1 MNKTMKTFFRN
12 SIYSLALAL
21 TLAVTAA
28 NAQFNFP
35 RGEQR
40 WPADQTI
47 ADLKAVSA
55 HNTYN
60 SREMERYD
68 SAMTHLSQF
77 AEKLHQGHFDKGKLD
92 HGINDVQNILN
103 KNPMDGR
110 ARDILNHDLGELRR
124 LRATYRI
131 PY

>member
-1 MNKTMKTFFRN
+1 ME
-12 SIYSLALAL
+12 
-21 TLAVTAA
+21 
-28 NAQFNFP
+28 P
-35 RGEQR
+35 EQR

-47 ADLKAVSA
+47 ADLKAISA

-60 SREMERYD
+60 LHEMERYD
-68 SAMTHLSQF
+68 HAMTHLSEF
-77 AEKLHQGHFDKGKLD
+77 AEKLHQGRFDRGRLD
-92 HGINDVQNILN
+92 HGIGDLESILN

-131 PY
+131 GY

>member
-1 MNKTMKTFFRN
+1 MQ
-12 SIYSLALAL
+12 ISLKQAFSAL
-21 TLAVTAA
+21 TLAALFTVIPASAQYGGYSHGDPSWSA
-28 NAQFNFP
+28 N
-35 RGEQR
+35 
-40 WPADQTI
+40 QTI

-60 SREMERYD
+60 PHEMERYD

-77 AEKLHQGHFDKGKLD
+77 AEKLHQGRFDRGKLD
-92 HGINDVQNILN
+92 HGIGDVQNILN

-110 ARDILNHDLGELRR
+110 ARDILNRDLGELRR

>member
-1 MNKTMKTFFRN
+1 MKTSFR
-12 SIYSLALAL
+12 YSFCALALAL
-21 TLAVTAA
+21 VFTVVPA
-28 NAQFNFP
+28 NAQYGAP
-35 RGEQR
+35 RGDQR

-60 SREMERYD
+60 PHEMERYD

-77 AEKLHQGHFDKGKLD
+77 AEKLHQGRFDRGKLD
-92 HGINDVQNILN
+92 HGIGDVQNILN

-110 ARDILNHDLGELRR
+110 ARDILNRDLGELRR

>member
-1 MNKTMKTFFRN
+1 MKT
-12 SIYSLALAL
+12 YSRCTVSALALAL
-21 TLAVTAA
+21 VLAAVPAK
-28 NAQFNFP
+28 AQFGYG
-35 RGEQR
+35 RSEQR

-47 ADLKAVSA
+47 ADLKSVAE

-60 SREMERYD
+60 PREMERYD
-68 SAMTHLSQF
+68 NAMTHLSQF
-77 AEKLHQGHFDKGKLD
+77 AERLHQGRFDRGRLD
-92 HGINDVQNILN
+92 HGIGDVQSILN

-110 ARDILNHDLGELRR
+110 ARDILNRDLGELRR

>member
-1 MNKTMKTFFRN
+1 MPNKF
-12 SIYSLALAL
+12 SLVAALSVCL
-21 TLAVTAA
+21 LGTAPIG
-28 NAQFNFP
+28 AQRPYPNEP
-35 RGEQR
+35 EQR

-60 SREMERYD
+60 PREMERYD
-68 SAMTHLSQF
+68 NAMTHLSQF
-77 AEKLHQGHFDKGKLD
+77 AEKLHQGRFDRGRLD
-92 HGINDVQNILN
+92 HGIGDLESILN

-110 ARDILNHDLGELRR
+110 ARDILNRDLGELRR

-131 PY
+131 GY